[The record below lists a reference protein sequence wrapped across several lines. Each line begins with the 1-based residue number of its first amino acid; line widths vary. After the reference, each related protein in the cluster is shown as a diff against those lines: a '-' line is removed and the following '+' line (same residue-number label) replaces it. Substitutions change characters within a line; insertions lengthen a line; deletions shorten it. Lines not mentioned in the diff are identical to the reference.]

1 MKDLKTMRKELKEA
15 TTLWAN
21 ADEADTKAV
30 ASLLQLLKNFT
41 TKWERNTL
49 DEPILQLDDM
59 NIILSPLEKE
69 IRVEFIDRKTKNA
82 IDRFKITT
90 PNFVTK
96 IKEALKNIKE

>member
-41 TKWERNTL
+41 AKWERNTL

-59 NIILSPLEKE
+59 SIILSPLEKE